1 MASIRLQ
8 PLYRRQELA
17 FSTQYAELKERCLN
31 EGELLSGT
39 PGSLSLKTGTGH
51 AYWYRRYY
59 AVPGK
64 ELEEFVCKDGDANA
78 LLAMRQRI
86 EFALW
91 VQEQVRALRRL
102 GFQVADKDAARVLV
116 ELYNKKLFAAG
127 LVVVGTL
134 AYMAW
139 LNDLGAVGVA
149 ARTQDIDLARRQ
161 RLALAAPLSFLD
173 TVAATRLDF
182 VPVPGM
188 GHASPSSSVKR
199 PGREGLRVDMLTPGR
214 TLGQVVAIPEL
225 RWHAQTVPHYDYLLK
240 EARGVALLAGGAC
253 VPVHAPAPERLVWH
267 KLYSSASRRV
277 DRVKAEKDLR
287 QAATLAAV
295 LVEVDDVALEQSWSE
310 TPREVRVA
318 AQSRLPSLTALLQAH
333 PRALE
338 QMTMVL
344 SRARSR

>member
-1 MASIRLQ
+1 MRLQ

-51 AYWYRRYY
+51 AYWYRRCY

-149 ARTQDIDLARRQ
+149 ARTQEIDLARRQ

-173 TVAATRLDF
+173 TVTATRLDF

-188 GHASPSSSVKR
+188 GPASPSSSVKR

-214 TLGQVVAIPEL
+214 TWGQVVPIPEL

-240 EARGVALLAGGAC
+240 EARRVALLAGGSC

-267 KLYSSASRRV
+267 KLYSSANRSV

-338 QMTMVL
+338 QVTMVL